1 MTGLPL
7 RLITWKGRSMDNAK
21 CHKALS
27 GVIAAAAVT
36 LVGLTL
42 YTAYFGVFPDGI
54 QRSAH
59 LLLVMIL
66 VFAMALRET
75 FSSDPEAARGANV
88 LVRRLWIA
96 AVLTSALIAT
106 GHQYFNF
113 DAINDRYGAI
123 TQYEIVFGA
132 ILVIALFDACRRTIG
147 WPIVLLAGFFIL
159 YGLLGAY
166 LPDPL
171 AHRGYSLKRVAS
183 QIYLGGG
190 GIFGT
195 PLGVSATFVT
205 GVVVLGALL
214 EKTGA
219 GQVLMDFATALTGRM
234 RGGPAKAAVVGSSL
248 MGMISGTAV
257 ANVLTTGPI
266 SIPLMRK
273 SGYRKE
279 AAGAIEA
286 VASTG
291 GQLMPPVMGAA
302 AFIMAEFTET
312 SYLVIAKAAFLPAVI
327 FYAVLLAM
335 VHFEAVKRNIPILR
349 DADSVTDWNSILK
362 HSYLLIP
369 LPVFVSMLL
378 NGYSI
383 MLSSF
388 WAIVASSLV
397 SYLNRATAL
406 TPRRIVETCVAAAQA
421 VIPVALACAAAGVII
436 GIITLTGIGLKF
448 STLVVAFS
456 GGSLPLALV
465 LTMLTCLILGMGL
478 PTAAAYILVATL
490 VAPALVNLGV
500 SLLAAHLFVLYSAML
515 SSITPPV
522 ALAAYAAASI
532 ANGNPLKIAVL
543 ACQFG
548 MAAFAVPY
556 FFVYDPAIL
565 GIDVTWVQIVGSF
578 ITAILGGI
586 CASAAM
592 MGHFK
597 NRLNILERL
606 GFMVIAILFMNSD
619 WRIDLAALVF
629 LAGLVFWTTRS
640 APATAEIQLQTTT
653 GENPADTIQTGDT
666 K

>member
-1 MTGLPL
+1 MLSAVPEKVFDWAIG
-7 RLITWKGRSMDNAK
+7 IVS
-21 CHKALS
+21 AL
-27 GVIAAAAVT
+27 
-36 LVGLTL
+36 LVSLTL
-42 YTAYFGVFPDGI
+42 YTAYFGVFPDGL

-59 LLLVMIL
+59 LLL
-66 VFAMALRET
+66 AMALVYIGALRALVSADG
-75 FSSDPEAARGANV
+75 SSGLNTT
-88 LVRRLWIA
+88 LQKLWILL
-96 AVLTSALIAT
+96 VLAGGIVTT
-106 GHQYFNF
+106 GHHIVNF
-113 DAINDRYGAI
+113 DAINDRWGEI
-123 TQYEIVFGA
+123 TDYEIVFA
-132 ILVIALFDACRRTIG
+132 VVLLVTLFDACRRTIG
-147 WPIVLLAGFFIL
+147 WPIVILAAIFIA
-159 YGLLGAY
+159 YGLFGAY
-166 LPDPL
+166 LPDGL
-171 AHRGYSLKRVAS
+171 AHRGYSLKRITA
-183 QIYLGGG
+183 QLYLGGG

-219 GQVLMDFATALTGRM
+219 GQVLMDFATGLTGRM

-302 AFIMAEFTET
+302 AFIMAEFTAT
-312 SYLVIAKAAFLPAVI
+312 SYLTIAKAAFLPAVI

-335 VHFEAVKRNIPILR
+335 VHFEAVKRNIPLLR
-349 DADSVTDWNSILK
+349 DADSTTDWASIVK
-362 HSYLLIP
+362 RSYLLAP

-388 WAIVASSLV
+388 WAVVASMIV
-397 SYLNRATAL
+397 SYFSRGSAQ
-406 TPRRIVETCVAAAQA
+406 TPRRMVETAVTAAYA
-421 VIPVALACAAAGVII
+421 VIPVALACAAAGCII
-436 GIITLTGIGLKF
+436 GIITLTGVGLKF
-448 STLVVAFS
+448 STLVVLLS
-456 GGSLPLALV
+456 GGQLPLALM

-490 VAPALVNLGV
+490 VAPALDDLGV
-500 SLLAAHLFVLYSAML
+500 GLLAAHLFVLYSAML

-532 ANGNPLKIAVL
+532 SQGNPLKIAVL

-548 MAAFAVPY
+548 MGAFAVPY
-556 FFVYDPAIL
+556 FFVYDPALL
-565 GIDVTWVQIVGSF
+565 GIDVTWVQVVVSF
-578 ITAILGGI
+578 ITAIAGGVSASIAMLGVL
-586 CASAAM
+586 AY
-592 MGHFK
+592 
-597 NRLNILERL
+597 RLNIIERL
-606 GFMVIAILFMNSD
+606 GFALAAVLFLNSD
-619 WRIDLAALVF
+619 WRYDALAAIVAGALVF
-629 LAGLVFWTTRS
+629 WNLRKGA
-640 APATAEIQLQTTT
+640 AEEITT
-653 GENPADTIQTGDT
+653 GTGT
-666 K
+666 QPVEKTSEGET

>member
-1 MTGLPL
+1 MANAL
-7 RLITWKGRSMDNAK
+7 RLRI
-21 CHKALS
+21 LPFI
-27 GVIAAAAVT
+27 IAASAVT

-42 YTAYFGVFPDGI
+42 YTAFFGVFPDGI

-59 LLLVMIL
+59 LLLVLIL
-66 VFAMALRET
+66 VFAIAFQAT
-75 FSSDPEAARGANV
+75 FDDDGTAQGGLKANIS
-88 LVRRLWIA
+88 RLWIIA
-96 AVLTSALIAT
+96 ALTGGAIAT
-106 GHQYFNF
+106 GHQLFNF
-113 DAINDRYGAI
+113 EAINDRYGSI
-123 TQYEIVFGA
+123 TSIEIVFGA
-132 ILVIALFDACRRTIG
+132 MIVIALFDACRRTIG
-147 WPIVLLAGFFIL
+147 WPIVILASLFIC
-159 YGLLGAY
+159 YGLFGAY
-166 LPDPL
+166 LPDPIS
-171 AHRGYSLKRVAS
+171 HRGYSLKRVAS

-205 GVVVLGALL
+205 GVVVLGTLL

-219 GQVLMDFATALTGRM
+219 GQVLMDFATAMTGRM

-312 SYLVIAKAAFLPAVI
+312 SYLTIAKAAFLPAVI

-335 VHFEAVKRNIPILR
+335 VHFEAAKRRIPILR
-349 DADSVTDWNSILK
+349 DADSVTDWGSILRN
-362 HSYLLIP
+362 SYLLIP
-369 LPVFVSMLL
+369 LPVFISMLL

-388 WAIVASSLV
+388 WAIVASALV
-397 SYLNRATAL
+397 SYFSRASAL
-406 TPRRIVETCVAAAQA
+406 TPRRIVECCVAAANA

-436 GIITLTGIGLKF
+436 GIITLTGVGLKF
-448 STLVVAFS
+448 STLVVLLS
-456 GGSLPLALV
+456 NGSLPLALV
-465 LTMLTCLILGMGL
+465 LTMLTCLVLGMGL

-490 VAPALVNLGV
+490 VAPALVDLGV

-565 GIDVTWVQIVGSF
+565 GIDVTWVQIVASF
-578 ITAILGGI
+578 VTAILGGI

-592 MGHFK
+592 LGFFTD
-597 NRLNILERL
+597 RLNILERL
-606 GFMVIAILFMNSD
+606 LFAGTALLFMSSD
-619 WRIDLAALVF
+619 WRIDAAALA
-629 LAGLVFWTTRS
+629 LLGALIFWTSRRTSTS
-640 APATAEIQLQTTT
+640 AETTIT
-653 GENPADTIQTGDT
+653 PGTNPADTITQGERHET
-666 K
+666 

>member
-1 MTGLPL
+1 
-7 RLITWKGRSMDNAK
+7 MDNALWNK
-21 CHKALS
+21 FLS
-27 GVIAAAAVT
+27 GIISAAAVT

-59 LLLVMIL
+59 LLLVIIL
-66 VFAMALRET
+66 VFSMAFQLT
-75 FSSDPEAARGANV
+75 FDPESQTGSGVA
-88 LVRRLWIA
+88 LMIKRLWIVA
-96 AVLTSALIAT
+96 ALIGALIAT
-106 GHQYFNF
+106 GHQLFNF
-113 DAINDRYGAI
+113 DAINDRYGSI
-123 TQYEIVFGA
+123 TPYEIVFGVM
-132 ILVIALFDACRRTIG
+132 LVIALFDACRRTIG
-147 WPIVLLAGFFIL
+147 LPIVLLASFFIL

-171 AHRGYSLKRVAS
+171 AHRGYSIKRVAS

-312 SYLVIAKAAFLPAVI
+312 SYLTIAKAAFLPAVI

-335 VHFEAVKRNIPILR
+335 VHFEAVKRKIPILR
-349 DADSVTDWNSILK
+349 DADSITDWGSMLK
-362 HSYLLIP
+362 NSYLLIP

-388 WAIVASSLV
+388 WAIVASTLV
-397 SYLNRATAL
+397 SYLNRDSAL
-406 TPRRIVETCVAAAQA
+406 TPRRIVDTSVAAANA

-448 STLVVAFS
+448 STLVVALS
-456 GGSLPLALV
+456 GGSLPIALV

-565 GIDVTWVQIVGSF
+565 GIDVTWVQITASF

-592 MGHFK
+592 MGHFTD
-597 NRLNILERL
+597 RLNVVQRIL
-606 GFMVIAILFMNSD
+606 FAVTAILFMSSD
-619 WRIDLAALVF
+619 WRVDLTAFAVFAALVVWA
-629 LAGLVFWTTRS
+629 LRTVPPSAETNAKAG
-640 APATAEIQLQTTT
+640 
-653 GENPADTIQTGDT
+653 
-666 K
+666 

>member
-1 MTGLPL
+1 MH
-7 RLITWKGRSMDNAK
+7 SV
-21 CHKALS
+21 LS
-27 GVIAAAAVT
+27 NRILGGIIGIASVS
-36 LVGLTL
+36 LVCLTL
-42 YTAYFGVFPDGI
+42 YTAYFGVFPDGL
-54 QRSAH
+54 QRSGH
-59 LLLVMIL
+59 LLLVMTL
-66 VFAMALRET
+66 VYVGALK
-75 FSSDPEAARGANV
+75 SMMGADAEPG
-88 LVRRLWIA
+88 LA
-96 AVLTSALIAT
+96 AVLRRGWVLVVLIAGTIAT
-106 GHQYFNF
+106 GHHLVNF
-113 DAINDRYGAI
+113 DAINDRWGEI
-123 TQYEIVFGA
+123 TDTEIVLA
-132 ILVIALFDACRRTIG
+132 VILVIALFDACRRTIG
-147 WPIVLLAGFFIL
+147 WPIVILASLFL
-159 YGLLGAY
+159 AYGLLGAY
-166 LPDPL
+166 LPDGL
-171 AHRGYSLKRVAS
+171 AHRGYSLKRVTA
-183 QIYLGGG
+183 QLYLGGG

-219 GQVLMDFATALTGRM
+219 GQVLMDFATGLTGRM

-302 AFIMAEFTET
+302 AFIMAEFTST
-312 SYLVIAKAAFLPAVI
+312 SYLTIAKAAFLPAVI

-335 VHFEAVKRNIPILR
+335 VHFEAIKRNIPLLR
-349 DADSVTDWNSILK
+349 DADSVVDWASIAK
-362 HSYLLIP
+362 RAYLLAP
-369 LPVFVSMLL
+369 LPVFISMLL

-388 WAIVASSLV
+388 WAVAASVIVSFFNRSS
-397 SYLNRATAL
+397 AQ
-406 TPRRIVETCVAAAQA
+406 TPRRMVETAVTAAHA

-448 STLVVAFS
+448 STLVVLLS
-456 GGSLPLALV
+456 GGHLPLALV

-490 VAPALVNLGV
+490 VAPALVDLGV
-500 SLLAAHLFVLYSAML
+500 GLLAAHLFVLYSAML

-532 ANGNPLKIAVL
+532 SQGNPLKIAVL

-548 MAAFAVPY
+548 MGAFAVPY
-556 FFVYDPAIL
+556 FFVYDPALL
-565 GIDVTWVQIVGSF
+565 GIDVTWIQVVVSF
-578 ITAILGGI
+578 LTAIAGGVA
-586 CASAAM
+586 ASIAM
-592 MGHFK
+592 MGYFA

-606 GFMVIAILFMNSD
+606 GFVVAAVMFMSSD
-619 WRIDLAALVF
+619 WHFDLIALLISLTLILWNRRRAA
-629 LAGLVFWTTRS
+629 AIKDNN
-640 APATAEIQLQTTT
+640 PEIN
-653 GENPADTIQTGDT
+653 EPT
-666 K
+666 KEEKSNETLT

>member
-1 MTGLPL
+1 MLSAVPEKVFDWAIG
-7 RLITWKGRSMDNAK
+7 IVS
-21 CHKALS
+21 AL
-27 GVIAAAAVT
+27 
-36 LVGLTL
+36 LVSLTL
-42 YTAYFGVFPDGI
+42 YTAYFGVFPDGL

-59 LLLVMIL
+59 LLL
-66 VFAMALRET
+66 AMALVYIGALRALVSADG
-75 FSSDPEAARGANV
+75 SSGLNTT
-88 LVRRLWIA
+88 LQKLWILL
-96 AVLTSALIAT
+96 VLAGGIVTT
-106 GHQYFNF
+106 GHHIVNF
-113 DAINDRYGAI
+113 DAINDRWGEI
-123 TQYEIVFGA
+123 TDYEIVFA
-132 ILVIALFDACRRTIG
+132 VVLLVTLFDACRRTIG
-147 WPIVLLAGFFIL
+147 WPIVILAAIFIA
-159 YGLLGAY
+159 YGLFGAY
-166 LPDPL
+166 LPDGL
-171 AHRGYSLKRVAS
+171 AHRGYSLKRITA
-183 QIYLGGG
+183 QLYLGGG

-219 GQVLMDFATALTGRM
+219 GQVLMDFATGLTGRM

-302 AFIMAEFTET
+302 AFIMAEFTAT
-312 SYLVIAKAAFLPAVI
+312 SYLTIAKAAFLPAVI

-335 VHFEAVKRNIPILR
+335 VHFEAVKRNIPLLR
-349 DADSVTDWNSILK
+349 EADSTTDWASIVK
-362 HSYLLIP
+362 RSYLLAP

-388 WAIVASSLV
+388 WAVVASIIV
-397 SYLNRATAL
+397 SYFSRGSAQ
-406 TPRRIVETCVAAAQA
+406 TPRRMVETAVTAAYA
-421 VIPVALACAAAGVII
+421 VIPVALACAAAGCII
-436 GIITLTGIGLKF
+436 GIITLTGVGLKF
-448 STLVVAFS
+448 STLVVLLS
-456 GGSLPLALV
+456 GGQLPLALM

-490 VAPALVNLGV
+490 VAPALVDLGV
-500 SLLAAHLFVLYSAML
+500 GLLAAHLFVLYSAML

-532 ANGNPLKIAVL
+532 SQGNPLKIAVL

-548 MAAFAVPY
+548 MGAFAVPY
-556 FFVYDPAIL
+556 FFVYDPALL
-565 GIDVTWVQIVGSF
+565 GIDVTWVQVVVSF
-578 ITAILGGI
+578 ITAIAGGVSASIAMLGVL
-586 CASAAM
+586 AY
-592 MGHFK
+592 
-597 NRLNILERL
+597 RLNIIERL
-606 GFMVIAILFMNSD
+606 GFALAAVLFLNSD
-619 WRIDLAALVF
+619 WRYDALAAIVAGALVF
-629 LAGLVFWTTRS
+629 WNLRKGA
-640 APATAEIQLQTTT
+640 AEEITT
-653 GENPADTIQTGDT
+653 GTGT
-666 K
+666 QPVEKTSEGET

>member
-1 MTGLPL
+1 MLSAVPEKVFDWAIG
-7 RLITWKGRSMDNAK
+7 IVS
-21 CHKALS
+21 AL
-27 GVIAAAAVT
+27 
-36 LVGLTL
+36 LVSLTL
-42 YTAYFGVFPDGI
+42 YTAYFGVFPDGL

-59 LLLVMIL
+59 LLL
-66 VFAMALRET
+66 AMALVYIGALRALVSADG
-75 FSSDPEAARGANV
+75 SSGLNRT
-88 LVRRLWIA
+88 LQKLWILLLLA
-96 AVLTSALIAT
+96 GGVVTT
-106 GHQYFNF
+106 GHHMVNF
-113 DAINDRYGAI
+113 DAINDRWGEI
-123 TQYEIVFGA
+123 TDYEIVFA
-132 ILVIALFDACRRTIG
+132 VVLLVTLFDACRRTIG
-147 WPIVLLAGFFIL
+147 WPIVILAAIFIA
-159 YGLLGAY
+159 YGLFGAY
-166 LPDPL
+166 LPDGL
-171 AHRGYSLKRVAS
+171 AHRGYSLKRITA
-183 QIYLGGG
+183 QLYLGGG

-219 GQVLMDFATALTGRM
+219 GQVLMDFATGLTGRM

-302 AFIMAEFTET
+302 AFIMAEFTAT
-312 SYLVIAKAAFLPAVI
+312 SYLTIAKAAFLPAVI

-335 VHFEAVKRNIPILR
+335 VHFEAVKRNIPLLR
-349 DADSVTDWNSILK
+349 DADSTTDWASIVK
-362 HSYLLIP
+362 RSYLLAP

-388 WAIVASSLV
+388 WAVVASIIV
-397 SYLNRATAL
+397 SYFSRGSAQ
-406 TPRRIVETCVAAAQA
+406 TPRRMVETAVTAAYA
-421 VIPVALACAAAGVII
+421 VIPVALACAAAGCII
-436 GIITLTGIGLKF
+436 GIITLTGVGLKF
-448 STLVVAFS
+448 STLVVLLS
-456 GGSLPLALV
+456 GGQLPLALM

-490 VAPALVNLGV
+490 VAPALVDLGV
-500 SLLAAHLFVLYSAML
+500 GLLAAHLFVLYSAML

-532 ANGNPLKIAVL
+532 SQGNPLKIAVL

-548 MAAFAVPY
+548 MGAFAVPY
-556 FFVYDPAIL
+556 FFVYDPALL
-565 GIDVTWVQIVGSF
+565 GIDVTWVQVVVSF
-578 ITAILGGI
+578 ITAIAGGVSASIAMLGVF
-586 CASAAM
+586 AY
-592 MGHFK
+592 
-597 NRLNILERL
+597 RLNIIERL
-606 GFMVIAILFMNSD
+606 GFALAAVLFLNSD
-619 WRIDLAALVF
+619 WRYDALAAIVAGALVF
-629 LAGLVFWTTRS
+629 WNLRKGA
-640 APATAEIQLQTTT
+640 AEEITT
-653 GENPADTIQTGDT
+653 GTGT
-666 K
+666 QPVEKTSEGET

>member
-1 MTGLPL
+1 MLSAVPEKVFDWAIG
-7 RLITWKGRSMDNAK
+7 IVS
-21 CHKALS
+21 AL
-27 GVIAAAAVT
+27 
-36 LVGLTL
+36 LVSLTL
-42 YTAYFGVFPDGI
+42 YTAYSGVFPDGL

-59 LLLVMIL
+59 LLL
-66 VFAMALRET
+66 AMALVYIGALRALVSADG
-75 FSSDPEAARGANV
+75 SSGLNRT
-88 LVRRLWIA
+88 LQKLWILL
-96 AVLTSALIAT
+96 VLAGGVVTT
-106 GHQYFNF
+106 GHHMVNF
-113 DAINDRYGAI
+113 DAINDRWGEI
-123 TQYEIVFGA
+123 TYYEIVFA
-132 ILVIALFDACRRTIG
+132 VVLIVTLFDACRRTIG
-147 WPIVLLAGFFIL
+147 WPIVILAAIFIA
-159 YGLLGAY
+159 YGLFGAY
-166 LPDPL
+166 LPDGL
-171 AHRGYSLKRVAS
+171 AHRGYSLKRITA
-183 QIYLGGG
+183 QLYLGGG

-219 GQVLMDFATALTGRM
+219 GQVLMDFATGLTGRM

-302 AFIMAEFTET
+302 AFIMAEFTAT
-312 SYLVIAKAAFLPAVI
+312 SYLTIAKAAFLPAVI

-335 VHFEAVKRNIPILR
+335 VHFEAVKRNIPLLR
-349 DADSVTDWNSILK
+349 EADSTTDWASIVK
-362 HSYLLIP
+362 RSYLLAP

-388 WAIVASSLV
+388 WAVVASIIV
-397 SYLNRATAL
+397 SYFSRGSAQ
-406 TPRRIVETCVAAAQA
+406 TPRRMVEMAVTAAYA
-421 VIPVALACAAAGVII
+421 VIPVALACAAAGCII
-436 GIITLTGIGLKF
+436 GIITLTGVGLKF
-448 STLVVAFS
+448 STLVVLLS
-456 GGSLPLALV
+456 GGQLPLALM

-490 VAPALVNLGV
+490 VAPALVDLGV
-500 SLLAAHLFVLYSAML
+500 GLLAAHLFVLYSAML

-532 ANGNPLKIAVL
+532 SQGNPLKIAVL

-548 MAAFAVPY
+548 MGAFAVPY
-556 FFVYDPAIL
+556 FFVYDPALL
-565 GIDVTWVQIVGSF
+565 GIDVTWVQVVVSF
-578 ITAILGGI
+578 ITAIAGGVSASIAMLGVF
-586 CASAAM
+586 AY
-592 MGHFK
+592 
-597 NRLNILERL
+597 RLNIIERL
-606 GFMVIAILFMNSD
+606 GFALAAVLFLNSD
-619 WRIDLAALVF
+619 WRYDALAAIVAGALVF
-629 LAGLVFWTTRS
+629 WNLRKGA
-640 APATAEIQLQTTT
+640 AEEITT
-653 GENPADTIQTGDT
+653 GTGS
-666 K
+666 

>member
-1 MTGLPL
+1 MLSAVPEKVFDWAIG
-7 RLITWKGRSMDNAK
+7 IVS
-21 CHKALS
+21 AL
-27 GVIAAAAVT
+27 
-36 LVGLTL
+36 LVSLTL
-42 YTAYFGVFPDGI
+42 YTAYFGVFPDGL

-59 LLLVMIL
+59 LLL
-66 VFAMALRET
+66 AMALVYIGALRALVSADG
-75 FSSDPEAARGANV
+75 SSGLNTT
-88 LVRRLWIA
+88 LQKLWILL
-96 AVLTSALIAT
+96 VLAGGIVTT
-106 GHQYFNF
+106 GHHIVNF
-113 DAINDRYGAI
+113 DAINDRWGEI
-123 TQYEIVFGA
+123 TDYEIVFA
-132 ILVIALFDACRRTIG
+132 VVLLVTLFDACRRTIG
-147 WPIVLLAGFFIL
+147 WPIVILAAIFIA
-159 YGLLGAY
+159 YGLFGAY
-166 LPDPL
+166 LPDGL
-171 AHRGYSLKRVAS
+171 AHRGYSLKRITA
-183 QIYLGGG
+183 QLYLGGG

-219 GQVLMDFATALTGRM
+219 GQVLMDFATGLTGRM

-302 AFIMAEFTET
+302 AFIMAEFTAT
-312 SYLVIAKAAFLPAVI
+312 SYLTIAKAAFLPAVI

-335 VHFEAVKRNIPILR
+335 VHFEAVKRNIPLLR
-349 DADSVTDWNSILK
+349 DADSTTDWDSIVK
-362 HSYLLIP
+362 RSYLLAP

-388 WAIVASSLV
+388 WAVVASIIV
-397 SYLNRATAL
+397 SYFSRGSAQ
-406 TPRRIVETCVAAAQA
+406 TPRRMVETAVTAAYA
-421 VIPVALACAAAGVII
+421 VIPVALACAAAGCII
-436 GIITLTGIGLKF
+436 GIITLTGVGLKF
-448 STLVVAFS
+448 STLVVLLS
-456 GGSLPLALV
+456 GGQLPLALM

-490 VAPALVNLGV
+490 VAPALVDLGV
-500 SLLAAHLFVLYSAML
+500 GLLAAHLFVLYSAML

-532 ANGNPLKIAVL
+532 SQGNPLKIAVL

-548 MAAFAVPY
+548 MGAFAVPY
-556 FFVYDPAIL
+556 FFVYDPALL
-565 GIDVTWVQIVGSF
+565 GIDVTWVQVVVSF
-578 ITAILGGI
+578 ITAIAGGVSASIAMLGVF
-586 CASAAM
+586 AY
-592 MGHFK
+592 
-597 NRLNILERL
+597 RLNIIERL
-606 GFMVIAILFMNSD
+606 GFALAAVLFLNSD
-619 WRIDLAALVF
+619 WRYDALAAIVAGALVF
-629 LAGLVFWTTRS
+629 WNLRKGA
-640 APATAEIQLQTTT
+640 AEEITT
-653 GENPADTIQTGDT
+653 GTGSQPVEKT
-666 K
+666 SEGET

>member
-1 MTGLPL
+1 MPSTGL
-7 RLITWKGRSMDNAK
+7 NQ
-21 CHKALS
+21 AL
-27 GVIAAAAVT
+27 GWTIGIASVL

-42 YTAYFGVFPDGI
+42 YTAYFGVLPDGL
-54 QRSAH
+54 QRSGH
-59 LLLVMIL
+59 LLLVIAL
-66 VFAMALRET
+66 VYAGALKTSLATDAGPWAM
-75 FSSDPEAARGANV
+75 
-88 LVRRLWIA
+88 VRRLWVVIA
-96 AVLTSALIAT
+96 LLAGLIAT
-106 GHQYFNF
+106 GHHLVNF
-113 DAINDRYGAI
+113 EAINDRWGDI
-123 TQYEIVFGA
+123 TDYEIIFAVV
-132 ILVIALFDACRRTIG
+132 LVIAMFDACRRTIG
-147 WPIVLLAGFFIL
+147 WPIVILAALFIA

-166 LPDPL
+166 LPDGL
-171 AHRGYSLKRVAS
+171 AHRGYSLTRVTA
-183 QIYLGGG
+183 QLYLGGG

-219 GQVLMDFATALTGRM
+219 GQVLMDFATGLTGRM

-312 SYLVIAKAAFLPAVI
+312 SYLTIAKAAFLPAVI
-327 FYAVLLAM
+327 FYVVLLAM
-335 VHFEAVKRNIPILR
+335 VHFEAVKRNIPLLR
-349 DADSVTDWNSILK
+349 DVGSVTDWGSIVRRA
-362 HSYLLIP
+362 YLLAP
-369 LPVFVSMLL
+369 LPVFVAMLL

-388 WAIVASSLV
+388 WAIATSVIVSFFSRAS
-397 SYLNRATAL
+397 AQ
-406 TPRRIVETCVAAAQA
+406 TPRRMVETAIVAANA

-448 STLVVAFS
+448 STLVVLLS
-456 GGSLPLALV
+456 GGKLPVALV

-490 VAPALVNLGV
+490 VAPALVDLGV

-532 ANGNPLKIAVL
+532 SQGNPLKIAVL

-548 MAAFAVPY
+548 MGAFAVPY
-556 FFVYDPAIL
+556 FFVYDPAL
-565 GIDVTWVQIVGSF
+565 LAIDVTWEQVVLSF
-578 ITAILGGI
+578 VTAIAGGVA
-586 CASAAM
+586 ASIAM
-592 MGHFK
+592 IGVFAR
-597 NRLNILERL
+597 RLNVLERL
-606 GFMVIAILFMNSD
+606 GFSLAAVLFLNSD
-619 WRIDLAALVF
+619 WRFDALALLVAAALIVWN
-629 LAGLVFWTTRS
+629 LRKKQTQ
-640 APATAEIQLQTTT
+640 EITNSVIGSEPIASTQREMPNETD
-653 GENPADTIQTGDT
+653 A
-666 K
+666 

>member
-1 MTGLPL
+1 MPSAFSNRMFDWIIGIVSVL
-7 RLITWKGRSMDNAK
+7 
-21 CHKALS
+21 
-27 GVIAAAAVT
+27 
-36 LVGLTL
+36 LVVLTL
-42 YTAYFGVFPDGI
+42 YSAYFGVFPDGL
-54 QRSAH
+54 QRSGH
-59 LLLVMIL
+59 LLLVIAL
-66 VFAMALRET
+66 VYVGALRASAET
-75 FSSDPEAARGANV
+75 DDASGLAATFQ
-88 LVRRLWIA
+88 RLWIF
-96 AVLTSALIAT
+96 AVLTAGVIAT
-106 GHQYFNF
+106 GHHIVNF
-113 DAINDRYGAI
+113 DAINDRWGEI
-123 TQYEIVFGA
+123 TDVEIVLA
-132 ILVIALFDACRRTIG
+132 VMLVIALFDACRRTIG
-147 WPIVLLAGFFIL
+147 WPIVILAALFL
-159 YGLLGAY
+159 AYGLLGAY
-166 LPDPL
+166 LPDGL
-171 AHRGYSLKRVAS
+171 AHRGYSLKRVTA
-183 QIYLGGG
+183 QLYLGGG

-219 GQVLMDFATALTGRM
+219 GQVLMDFATGLTGRM

-312 SYLVIAKAAFLPAVI
+312 SYLTIAKAAFLPAVI

-335 VHFEAVKRNIPILR
+335 VHFEAVKRNIPLLR
-349 DADSVTDWNSILK
+349 DADSVVDWGAIRRR
-362 HSYLLIP
+362 SYLLAP
-369 LPVFVSMLL
+369 LPVFVGMLL

-388 WAIVASSLV
+388 WAVAASVIVSFF
-397 SYLNRATAL
+397 NRASAQ
-406 TPRRIVETCVAAAQA
+406 TPRRMVETAVTAANA

-436 GIITLTGIGLKF
+436 GIITLTGVGLKF
-448 STLVVAFS
+448 STLVVLLS
-456 GGSLPLALV
+456 GGQLPLALL

-490 VAPALVNLGV
+490 VAPALVDLGV

-532 ANGNPLKIAVL
+532 SQGNPLKIAVL

-548 MAAFAVPY
+548 MGAFAVPY
-556 FFVYDPAIL
+556 FFVYDPALL
-565 GIDVTWVQIVGSF
+565 GIDVTWVQVVISF
-578 ITAILGGI
+578 FTAIAGGVA
-586 CASAAM
+586 ASVAM
-592 MGHFK
+592 MGFFAY
-597 NRLNILERL
+597 RLTILERL
-606 GFMVIAILFMNSD
+606 GFVVAALLFMNPD
-619 WRIDLAALVF
+619 WRFDALAVLISAALIAWN
-629 LAGLVFWTTRS
+629 LHKGKTMEKITTEIG
-640 APATAEIQLQTTT
+640 AEPITSTPKGDIQ
-653 GENPADTIQTGDT
+653 
-666 K
+666 

>member
-1 MTGLPL
+1 MLSAVPEKVFDWAIG
-7 RLITWKGRSMDNAK
+7 IVS
-21 CHKALS
+21 AL
-27 GVIAAAAVT
+27 
-36 LVGLTL
+36 LVSLTL
-42 YTAYFGVFPDGI
+42 YTAYFGVFPDGL

-59 LLLVMIL
+59 LLL
-66 VFAMALRET
+66 AMALVYIGALRALVSADG
-75 FSSDPEAARGANV
+75 SSGLNTT
-88 LVRRLWIA
+88 LQKLWILL
-96 AVLTSALIAT
+96 VLAGGIVTT
-106 GHQYFNF
+106 GHHIVNF
-113 DAINDRYGAI
+113 DAINDRWGEI
-123 TQYEIVFGA
+123 TDYEIVFA
-132 ILVIALFDACRRTIG
+132 VVLLVTLFDACRRTIG
-147 WPIVLLAGFFIL
+147 WPIVILAAIFIA
-159 YGLLGAY
+159 YGLFGAY
-166 LPDPL
+166 LPDGL
-171 AHRGYSLKRVAS
+171 AHRGYSLKRITA
-183 QIYLGGG
+183 QLYLGGG

-219 GQVLMDFATALTGRM
+219 GQVLMDFATGLTGRM

-302 AFIMAEFTET
+302 AFIMAEFTAT
-312 SYLVIAKAAFLPAVI
+312 SYLTIAKAAFLPAVI

-335 VHFEAVKRNIPILR
+335 VHFEAVKRNIPLLR
-349 DADSVTDWNSILK
+349 EADSTTDWASIVK
-362 HSYLLIP
+362 RSYLLAP

-388 WAIVASSLV
+388 WAVVASMIV
-397 SYLNRATAL
+397 SYFSRGSAQ
-406 TPRRIVETCVAAAQA
+406 TPRRMVETAVTAAYA
-421 VIPVALACAAAGVII
+421 VIPVALACAAAGCII
-436 GIITLTGIGLKF
+436 GIITLTGVGLKF
-448 STLVVAFS
+448 STLVVLLS
-456 GGSLPLALV
+456 GGQLPLALM

-490 VAPALVNLGV
+490 VAPALVDLGV
-500 SLLAAHLFVLYSAML
+500 GLLAAHLFVLYSAML

-532 ANGNPLKIAVL
+532 SQGNPLKIAVL

-548 MAAFAVPY
+548 MGAFAVPY
-556 FFVYDPAIL
+556 FFVYDPALL
-565 GIDVTWVQIVGSF
+565 GIDVTWVQVVVSF
-578 ITAILGGI
+578 ITAIAGGVSASIAMLGVL
-586 CASAAM
+586 AY
-592 MGHFK
+592 
-597 NRLNILERL
+597 RLNIIERL
-606 GFMVIAILFMNSD
+606 GFALAAVLFLNSD
-619 WRIDLAALVF
+619 WRYDALAAIVAGALVF
-629 LAGLVFWTTRS
+629 WNLRKGA
-640 APATAEIQLQTTT
+640 AEEITT
-653 GENPADTIQTGDT
+653 GTGT
-666 K
+666 QPVEKTSEGET

>member
-1 MTGLPL
+1 MLSAVPEKVFDWAIG
-7 RLITWKGRSMDNAK
+7 IVS
-21 CHKALS
+21 AL
-27 GVIAAAAVT
+27 
-36 LVGLTL
+36 LVSLTL
-42 YTAYFGVFPDGI
+42 YTAYFGVFPDGL

-59 LLLVMIL
+59 LLL
-66 VFAMALRET
+66 AMALVYIGALRALVSADG
-75 FSSDPEAARGANV
+75 SSGLNTT
-88 LVRRLWIA
+88 LQKLWILL
-96 AVLTSALIAT
+96 VLAGGVVTT
-106 GHQYFNF
+106 GHHMVNF
-113 DAINDRYGAI
+113 DAINDRWGEI
-123 TQYEIVFGA
+123 TDYEIVFA
-132 ILVIALFDACRRTIG
+132 VVLLVTLFDACRRTIG
-147 WPIVLLAGFFIL
+147 WPIVILAAIFIA
-159 YGLLGAY
+159 YGLFGAY
-166 LPDPL
+166 LPDGL
-171 AHRGYSLKRVAS
+171 AHRGYSLKRITA
-183 QIYLGGG
+183 QLYLGGG

-219 GQVLMDFATALTGRM
+219 GQVLMDFATGLTGRM

-302 AFIMAEFTET
+302 AFIMAEFTAT
-312 SYLVIAKAAFLPAVI
+312 SYLTIAKAAFLPAVI

-335 VHFEAVKRNIPILR
+335 VHFEAVKRNIPLLR
-349 DADSVTDWNSILK
+349 DADSTTDWASIVK
-362 HSYLLIP
+362 RSYLLAP

-388 WAIVASSLV
+388 WAVVASMIV
-397 SYLNRATAL
+397 SYFSRGSAQ
-406 TPRRIVETCVAAAQA
+406 TPRRMVETAVTAAYA
-421 VIPVALACAAAGVII
+421 VIPVALACAAAGCII
-436 GIITLTGIGLKF
+436 GIITLTGVGLKF
-448 STLVVAFS
+448 STLVVLLS
-456 GGSLPLALV
+456 GGQLPLALM

-490 VAPALVNLGV
+490 VAPALVDLGV
-500 SLLAAHLFVLYSAML
+500 GLLAAHLFVLYSAML

-532 ANGNPLKIAVL
+532 SQGNPLKIAVL

-548 MAAFAVPY
+548 MGAFAVPY
-556 FFVYDPAIL
+556 FFVYDPALL
-565 GIDVTWVQIVGSF
+565 GIDVTWVQVVVSF
-578 ITAILGGI
+578 ITAIAGGVSASIAMLGVL
-586 CASAAM
+586 AY
-592 MGHFK
+592 
-597 NRLNILERL
+597 RLNIIERL
-606 GFMVIAILFMNSD
+606 GFALAAVLFLNSD
-619 WRIDLAALVF
+619 WRYDALAAIVAGALVF
-629 LAGLVFWTTRS
+629 WNLRKGA
-640 APATAEIQLQTTT
+640 AEEITT
-653 GENPADTIQTGDT
+653 GTGT
-666 K
+666 QPVEKTSEGET

>member
-1 MTGLPL
+1 MLSAVPEKVFDWAIG
-7 RLITWKGRSMDNAK
+7 IVS
-21 CHKALS
+21 AL
-27 GVIAAAAVT
+27 
-36 LVGLTL
+36 LVSLTL
-42 YTAYFGVFPDGI
+42 YTAYFGVFPDGL

-59 LLLVMIL
+59 LLL
-66 VFAMALRET
+66 AMALVYIGALRALVSADG
-75 FSSDPEAARGANV
+75 SSGLNTT
-88 LVRRLWIA
+88 LQKLWILL
-96 AVLTSALIAT
+96 VLAGGIVTT
-106 GHQYFNF
+106 GHHIVNF
-113 DAINDRYGAI
+113 DAINDRWGEI
-123 TQYEIVFGA
+123 TDYEIVFA
-132 ILVIALFDACRRTIG
+132 VVLLVTLFDACRRTIG
-147 WPIVLLAGFFIL
+147 WPIVILAAIFIA
-159 YGLLGAY
+159 YGLFGAY
-166 LPDPL
+166 LPDGL
-171 AHRGYSLKRVAS
+171 AHRGYSLKRITA
-183 QIYLGGG
+183 QLYLGGG

-219 GQVLMDFATALTGRM
+219 GQVLMDFATGLTGRM

-302 AFIMAEFTET
+302 AFIMAEFTAT
-312 SYLVIAKAAFLPAVI
+312 SYLTIAKAAFLPAVI

-335 VHFEAVKRNIPILR
+335 VHFEAVKRNIPLLR
-349 DADSVTDWNSILK
+349 DADSTTDWASIVK
-362 HSYLLIP
+362 RSYLLAP

-388 WAIVASSLV
+388 WAVVASMIV
-397 SYLNRATAL
+397 SYFSRGSAQ
-406 TPRRIVETCVAAAQA
+406 TPRRMVETAVTAAYA
-421 VIPVALACAAAGVII
+421 VIPVALACAAAGCII
-436 GIITLTGIGLKF
+436 GIITLTGVGLKF
-448 STLVVAFS
+448 STLVVLLS
-456 GGSLPLALV
+456 GGQLPLALM

-490 VAPALVNLGV
+490 VAPALVDLGV
-500 SLLAAHLFVLYSAML
+500 GLLAAHLFVLYSAML

-532 ANGNPLKIAVL
+532 SQGNPLKIAVL

-548 MAAFAVPY
+548 MGAFAVPY
-556 FFVYDPAIL
+556 FFVYDPALL
-565 GIDVTWVQIVGSF
+565 GIDVTWVQVVVSF
-578 ITAILGGI
+578 ITAIAGGVSASIAMLGVL
-586 CASAAM
+586 AY
-592 MGHFK
+592 
-597 NRLNILERL
+597 RLNIIERL
-606 GFMVIAILFMNSD
+606 GFALAAVLFLNSD
-619 WRIDLAALVF
+619 WRYDALAAIVAGALVF
-629 LAGLVFWTTRS
+629 WNLRKGA
-640 APATAEIQLQTTT
+640 AEEITT
-653 GENPADTIQTGDT
+653 GIGTQPVEKTSEGET
-666 K
+666 

>member
-1 MTGLPL
+1 VH
-7 RLITWKGRSMDNAK
+7 SV
-21 CHKALS
+21 LS
-27 GVIAAAAVT
+27 NRILGGIIGIVSVS
-36 LVGLTL
+36 LVCLTL
-42 YTAYFGVFPDGI
+42 YTAYFGVFPDGL
-54 QRSAH
+54 QRSGH
-59 LLLVMIL
+59 LLLVMAL
-66 VFAMALRET
+66 VYVGALKAMMGADNKTGLTATLR
-75 FSSDPEAARGANV
+75 RGWV
-88 LVRRLWIA
+88 LVVLIA
-96 AVLTSALIAT
+96 GTTAT
-106 GHQYFNF
+106 GHHLVNF
-113 DAINDRYGAI
+113 DAINDRWGEI
-123 TQYEIVFGA
+123 TDTEIVLA
-132 ILVIALFDACRRTIG
+132 VILVIALFDACRRTIG
-147 WPIVLLAGFFIL
+147 WSIVILASLFIA

-166 LPDPL
+166 LPDGL
-171 AHRGYSLKRVAS
+171 AHRGYSLKRVTA
-183 QIYLGGG
+183 QLYLGGG

-219 GQVLMDFATALTGRM
+219 GQVLMDFATGLTGRM

-302 AFIMAEFTET
+302 AFIMAEFTST
-312 SYLVIAKAAFLPAVI
+312 SYLTIAKAAFLPAVI

-335 VHFEAVKRNIPILR
+335 VHFEAIKRNIPLLR
-349 DADSVTDWNSILK
+349 DADSVVDWASIAK
-362 HSYLLIP
+362 RAYLLAP
-369 LPVFVSMLL
+369 LPVFISMLL

-388 WAIVASSLV
+388 WAVAASVIVSFFNRSS
-397 SYLNRATAL
+397 AQ
-406 TPRRIVETCVAAAQA
+406 TPRRMVETAVTAANA

-448 STLVVAFS
+448 STLVVLLS
-456 GGSLPLALV
+456 GGQLPLALV

-490 VAPALVNLGV
+490 VAPALVDLGV
-500 SLLAAHLFVLYSAML
+500 GLLAAHLFVLYSAML

-532 ANGNPLKIAVL
+532 SQGNPLKIAVL

-548 MAAFAVPY
+548 MGAFAVPY
-556 FFVYDPAIL
+556 FFVYDPALL
-565 GIDVTWVQIVGSF
+565 GIDVTWIEVVISF
-578 ITAILGGI
+578 LTAIAGGI
-586 CASAAM
+586 AASIAM
-592 MGHFK
+592 MGYFAS
-597 NRLNILERL
+597 RLNILERL
-606 GFMVIAILFMNSD
+606 GFVIAAVMFMSSD
-619 WRIDLAALVF
+619 WRFDLIAL
-629 LAGLVFWTTRS
+629 LISS
-640 APATAEIQLQTTT
+640 ALILWNRRHAKAIEDNNLEVTEATKREKPNETLT
-653 GENPADTIQTGDT
+653 
-666 K
+666 

>member
-1 MTGLPL
+1 MH
-7 RLITWKGRSMDNAK
+7 SV
-21 CHKALS
+21 LS
-27 GVIAAAAVT
+27 NRILGGIIGIASVS
-36 LVGLTL
+36 LVCLTL
-42 YTAYFGVFPDGI
+42 YTAYFGVFPDGL
-54 QRSAH
+54 QRSGH
-59 LLLVMIL
+59 LLLVMTL
-66 VFAMALRET
+66 VYVGALK
-75 FSSDPEAARGANV
+75 SMMGADAEPG
-88 LVRRLWIA
+88 LA
-96 AVLTSALIAT
+96 AVLRRSWVLVVLIAGTIAT
-106 GHQYFNF
+106 GHHLVNF
-113 DAINDRYGAI
+113 DAINDRWGEI
-123 TQYEIVFGA
+123 TDTEIVLA
-132 ILVIALFDACRRTIG
+132 VILVIALFDACRRTIG
-147 WPIVLLAGFFIL
+147 WPIVILASLFL
-159 YGLLGAY
+159 AYGLLGAY
-166 LPDPL
+166 LPDGL
-171 AHRGYSLKRVAS
+171 AHRGYSLKRVTA
-183 QIYLGGG
+183 QLYLGGG

-219 GQVLMDFATALTGRM
+219 GQVLMDFATGLTGRM

-302 AFIMAEFTET
+302 AFIMAEFTST
-312 SYLVIAKAAFLPAVI
+312 SYLTIAKAAFLPAVI

-335 VHFEAVKRNIPILR
+335 VHFEAIKRNIPLLR
-349 DADSVTDWNSILK
+349 DADSVVDWASIAK
-362 HSYLLIP
+362 RAYLLAP
-369 LPVFVSMLL
+369 LPVFISMLL

-388 WAIVASSLV
+388 WAVAASVIVSFFNRSS
-397 SYLNRATAL
+397 AQ
-406 TPRRIVETCVAAAQA
+406 TPRRMVETAVTAAHA

-448 STLVVAFS
+448 STLVVLLS
-456 GGSLPLALV
+456 GGHLPLALV

-490 VAPALVNLGV
+490 VAPALVDLGV
-500 SLLAAHLFVLYSAML
+500 GLLAAHLFVLYSAML

-532 ANGNPLKIAVL
+532 SQGNPLKIAVL

-548 MAAFAVPY
+548 MGAFAVPY
-556 FFVYDPAIL
+556 FFVYDPALL
-565 GIDVTWVQIVGSF
+565 GIDVTWIQVVVSF
-578 ITAILGGI
+578 LTAIAGGVA
-586 CASAAM
+586 ASIAM
-592 MGHFK
+592 MGYFAS
-597 NRLNILERL
+597 RLNILERL
-606 GFMVIAILFMNSD
+606 GFAVAAVMFMSSD
-619 WRIDLAALVF
+619 WHFDLIALLISLTLILWNRRRAVE
-629 LAGLVFWTTRS
+629 TKDNN
-640 APATAEIQLQTTT
+640 PEIN
-653 GENPADTIQTGDT
+653 EPT
-666 K
+666 KEEKSNETLT

>member
-1 MTGLPL
+1 MSKGVFSQGLDA
-7 RLITWKGRSMDNAK
+7 II
-21 CHKALS
+21 
-27 GVIAAAAVT
+27 IAAALG

-59 LLLVMIL
+59 LIL
-66 VFAMALRET
+66 VLVVVFAQALK
-75 FSSDPEAARGANV
+75 SSFDPERASERAISLKRA
-88 LVRRLWIA
+88 WI
-96 AVLTSALIAT
+96 LLALLGGFVAG
-106 GHQYFNF
+106 GHQLVNF
-113 DAINDRYGAI
+113 EAINNRFGSI
-123 TQYEIVFGA
+123 LQFEIVLGT
-132 ILVIALFDACRRTIG
+132 ILVIVLFDACRRTIG
-147 WPIVLLAGFFIL
+147 WPIVLLAAAFVL
-159 YGLLGAY
+159 YGLYGNY

-171 AHRGYSLKRVAS
+171 AHRGYSLKRIAS

-302 AFIMAEFTET
+302 AFIMAEFTST
-312 SYLVIAKAAFLPAVI
+312 SYLTIAKAAFLPAVI

-349 DADSVTDWNSILK
+349 DADSTTDWGSILRR
-362 HSYLLIP
+362 SYLLLP

-388 WAIVASSLV
+388 WAITASVLV
-397 SYLNRATAL
+397 SYLSRASAL
-406 TPRRIVETCVAAAQA
+406 TPRRIIDTALAAASA
-421 VIPVALACAAAGVII
+421 VVPVALACAVAGVII

-448 STLVVAFS
+448 STLVVLLS
-456 GGSLPLALV
+456 GGSLPVALV
-465 LTMLTCLILGMGL
+465 LTMLTCLVLGMGL

-490 VAPALVNLGV
+490 VAPALVDLGV
-500 SLLAAHLFVLYSAML
+500 GLLAAHLFVLYSAML

-522 ALAAYAAASI
+522 ALAAYAASSI

-565 GIDVTWVQIVGSF
+565 GIDVTWVQIVLSF
-578 ITAILGGI
+578 ITAIAGGI

-592 MGHFK
+592 LGHFTT
-597 NRLNILERL
+597 RLNAFERL
-606 GFMVIAILFMNSD
+606 AFAATAILFMNSD
-619 WRIDLAALVF
+619 WRVDIAATIVLVA
-629 LAGLVFWTTRS
+629 LGFWTGRR
-640 APATAEIQLQTTT
+640 AQPET
-653 GENPADTIQTGDT
+653 GQQPKSGQSPSPKTLGEDPQ
-666 K
+666 

>member
-1 MTGLPL
+1 MLSAVPEKVFDWAIG
-7 RLITWKGRSMDNAK
+7 IVS
-21 CHKALS
+21 AL
-27 GVIAAAAVT
+27 
-36 LVGLTL
+36 LVSLTL
-42 YTAYFGVFPDGI
+42 YTAYFGVFPDGL

-59 LLLVMIL
+59 LLL
-66 VFAMALRET
+66 AMALVYIGALRALVSADG
-75 FSSDPEAARGANV
+75 SSGLNTT
-88 LVRRLWIA
+88 LQKLWILL
-96 AVLTSALIAT
+96 VLAGGIVTT
-106 GHQYFNF
+106 GHHIVNF
-113 DAINDRYGAI
+113 DAINDRWGEI
-123 TQYEIVFGA
+123 TDYEIVFA
-132 ILVIALFDACRRTIG
+132 VVLLVTLFDACRRTIG
-147 WPIVLLAGFFIL
+147 WPIVILAAIFIA
-159 YGLLGAY
+159 YGLFGAY
-166 LPDPL
+166 LPDGL
-171 AHRGYSLKRVAS
+171 AHRGYSLKRITA
-183 QIYLGGG
+183 QLYLGGG

-219 GQVLMDFATALTGRM
+219 GQVLMDFATGLTGRM

-302 AFIMAEFTET
+302 AFIMAEFTAT
-312 SYLVIAKAAFLPAVI
+312 SYLTIAKAAFLPAVI

-335 VHFEAVKRNIPILR
+335 VHFEAVKRNIPLLR
-349 DADSVTDWNSILK
+349 DADSTTDWASIVK
-362 HSYLLIP
+362 RSYLLAP

-388 WAIVASSLV
+388 WAVVASMIV
-397 SYLNRATAL
+397 SYFSRGSAQ
-406 TPRRIVETCVAAAQA
+406 TPRRMVETAVTAAYA
-421 VIPVALACAAAGVII
+421 VIPVALACAAAGCII
-436 GIITLTGIGLKF
+436 GIITLTGVGLKF
-448 STLVVAFS
+448 STLVVLLS
-456 GGSLPLALV
+456 GGQLPLALM

-490 VAPALVNLGV
+490 VAPALVDLGV
-500 SLLAAHLFVLYSAML
+500 GLLAAHLFVLYSAML

-532 ANGNPLKIAVL
+532 SQGNPLKIAVL

-548 MAAFAVPY
+548 MGAFAVPY
-556 FFVYDPAIL
+556 FFVYDPALL
-565 GIDVTWVQIVGSF
+565 GIDVTWVQVVVSF
-578 ITAILGGI
+578 ITAIAGGVSASIAMLGVL
-586 CASAAM
+586 AY
-592 MGHFK
+592 
-597 NRLNILERL
+597 RLNIIERL
-606 GFMVIAILFMNSD
+606 GFALAAVLFLNSD
-619 WRIDLAALVF
+619 WRYDALAAIVAGALVF
-629 LAGLVFWTTRS
+629 WNLRKGA
-640 APATAEIQLQTTT
+640 AEEITT
-653 GENPADTIQTGDT
+653 GTGT
-666 K
+666 QPVEKTSEGET

>member
-1 MTGLPL
+1 MLSAVPEKVFDWAIG
-7 RLITWKGRSMDNAK
+7 IVS
-21 CHKALS
+21 AL
-27 GVIAAAAVT
+27 
-36 LVGLTL
+36 LVSLTL
-42 YTAYFGVFPDGI
+42 YTAYFGVFPDGL

-59 LLLVMIL
+59 LLL
-66 VFAMALRET
+66 AMALVYIGALRALVSADG
-75 FSSDPEAARGANV
+75 SSGLNTT
-88 LVRRLWIA
+88 LQKLWILL
-96 AVLTSALIAT
+96 VLAGGIVTT
-106 GHQYFNF
+106 GHHIVNF
-113 DAINDRYGAI
+113 DAINDRWGEI
-123 TQYEIVFGA
+123 TDYEIVFA
-132 ILVIALFDACRRTIG
+132 VVLLVTLFDACRRTIG
-147 WPIVLLAGFFIL
+147 WPIVILAAIFIA
-159 YGLLGAY
+159 YGLFGAY
-166 LPDPL
+166 LPDGL
-171 AHRGYSLKRVAS
+171 AHRGYSLKRITA
-183 QIYLGGG
+183 QLYLGGG

-219 GQVLMDFATALTGRM
+219 GQVLMDFATGLTGRM

-302 AFIMAEFTET
+302 AFIMAEFTAT
-312 SYLVIAKAAFLPAVI
+312 SYLTIAKAAFLPAVI

-335 VHFEAVKRNIPILR
+335 VHFEAVKRNIPLLR
-349 DADSVTDWNSILK
+349 DADSTTDWASIVK
-362 HSYLLIP
+362 RSYLLAP

-388 WAIVASSLV
+388 WAVVASIIV
-397 SYLNRATAL
+397 SYFSRGSAQ
-406 TPRRIVETCVAAAQA
+406 TPRRMVETAVTAAYA
-421 VIPVALACAAAGVII
+421 VIPVALACAAAGCII
-436 GIITLTGIGLKF
+436 GIITLTGVGLKF
-448 STLVVAFS
+448 STLVVLLS
-456 GGSLPLALV
+456 GGQLPLALM

-490 VAPALVNLGV
+490 VAPALVDLGV
-500 SLLAAHLFVLYSAML
+500 GLLAAHLFVLYSAML

-532 ANGNPLKIAVL
+532 SQGNPLKIAVL

-548 MAAFAVPY
+548 MGAFAVPY
-556 FFVYDPAIL
+556 FFVYDPALL
-565 GIDVTWVQIVGSF
+565 GIDVTWVQVVVSF
-578 ITAILGGI
+578 ITAIAGGVSASIAMLGVF
-586 CASAAM
+586 AY
-592 MGHFK
+592 
-597 NRLNILERL
+597 RLNIIERL
-606 GFMVIAILFMNSD
+606 GFALAAVLFLNSD
-619 WRIDLAALVF
+619 WRYDALAAIVAGALVF
-629 LAGLVFWTTRS
+629 WNLRKGA
-640 APATAEIQLQTTT
+640 AEEITT
-653 GENPADTIQTGDT
+653 GTGS
-666 K
+666 

>member
-1 MTGLPL
+1 MLSAVPEKVFDWAIG
-7 RLITWKGRSMDNAK
+7 IVS
-21 CHKALS
+21 AL
-27 GVIAAAAVT
+27 
-36 LVGLTL
+36 LVSLTL
-42 YTAYFGVFPDGI
+42 YTAYFGVFPDGL

-59 LLLVMIL
+59 LLL
-66 VFAMALRET
+66 AMALVYIGALRALVSADG
-75 FSSDPEAARGANV
+75 SSGLNTT
-88 LVRRLWIA
+88 LQKLWILL
-96 AVLTSALIAT
+96 VLAGGIVTT
-106 GHQYFNF
+106 GHHIVNF
-113 DAINDRYGAI
+113 DAINDRWGEI
-123 TQYEIVFGA
+123 TDYEIVFA
-132 ILVIALFDACRRTIG
+132 VVLIVTLFDACRRTIG
-147 WPIVLLAGFFIL
+147 WPIVILAAIFIA
-159 YGLLGAY
+159 YGLFGAY
-166 LPDPL
+166 LPDGL
-171 AHRGYSLKRVAS
+171 AHRGYSLKRITA
-183 QIYLGGG
+183 QLYLGGG

-219 GQVLMDFATALTGRM
+219 GQVLMDFATGLTGRM

-302 AFIMAEFTET
+302 AFIMAEFTAT
-312 SYLVIAKAAFLPAVI
+312 SYLTIAKAAFLPAVI

-335 VHFEAVKRNIPILR
+335 VHFEAVKRNIPLLR
-349 DADSVTDWNSILK
+349 DADSTTDWASIVK
-362 HSYLLIP
+362 RSYLLAP

-388 WAIVASSLV
+388 WAVVASIIV
-397 SYLNRATAL
+397 SYFSRGSAQ
-406 TPRRIVETCVAAAQA
+406 TPRRMVETAVTAAYA
-421 VIPVALACAAAGVII
+421 VIPVALACAAAGCII
-436 GIITLTGIGLKF
+436 GIITLTGVGLKF
-448 STLVVAFS
+448 STLVVLLS
-456 GGSLPLALV
+456 GGQLPLALM

-490 VAPALVNLGV
+490 VAPALVDLGV
-500 SLLAAHLFVLYSAML
+500 GLLAAHLFVLYSAML

-532 ANGNPLKIAVL
+532 SQGNPLKIAVL

-548 MAAFAVPY
+548 MGAFAVPY
-556 FFVYDPAIL
+556 FFVYDPALL
-565 GIDVTWVQIVGSF
+565 GIDVTWVQVVVSF
-578 ITAILGGI
+578 ITAIAGGVSASIAMLGVL
-586 CASAAM
+586 AY
-592 MGHFK
+592 
-597 NRLNILERL
+597 RLNIIERL
-606 GFMVIAILFMNSD
+606 GFALAAVLFLNSD
-619 WRIDLAALVF
+619 WRYDALAAIVAGALVF
-629 LAGLVFWTTRS
+629 WNLRKGA
-640 APATAEIQLQTTT
+640 AEEITT
-653 GENPADTIQTGDT
+653 GTGS
-666 K
+666 

>member
-1 MTGLPL
+1 MH
-7 RLITWKGRSMDNAK
+7 SV
-21 CHKALS
+21 LS
-27 GVIAAAAVT
+27 NRILGGIIGIVSVS
-36 LVGLTL
+36 LVCLTL
-42 YTAYFGVFPDGI
+42 YTAYFGVFPDGL
-54 QRSAH
+54 QRSGH
-59 LLLVMIL
+59 LLLVMAL
-66 VFAMALRET
+66 VYVGALKAMMGADNKTGLTATLR
-75 FSSDPEAARGANV
+75 RGWV
-88 LVRRLWIA
+88 LVVLIA
-96 AVLTSALIAT
+96 GTTAT
-106 GHQYFNF
+106 GHHLVNF
-113 DAINDRYGAI
+113 DAINDRWGEI
-123 TQYEIVFGA
+123 TDTEIVLA
-132 ILVIALFDACRRTIG
+132 VILVIALFDACRRTIG
-147 WPIVLLAGFFIL
+147 WSIVILASLFIA

-166 LPDPL
+166 LPDGL
-171 AHRGYSLKRVAS
+171 AHRGYSLKRVTA
-183 QIYLGGG
+183 QLYLGGG

-219 GQVLMDFATALTGRM
+219 GQVLMDFATGLTGRM

-302 AFIMAEFTET
+302 AFIMAEFTST
-312 SYLVIAKAAFLPAVI
+312 SYLTIAKAAFLPAVI

-335 VHFEAVKRNIPILR
+335 VHFEAIKRNIPLLR
-349 DADSVTDWNSILK
+349 DADSVVDWASIAK
-362 HSYLLIP
+362 RAYLLAP
-369 LPVFVSMLL
+369 LPVFISMLL

-388 WAIVASSLV
+388 WAVAASVIVSFFNRSS
-397 SYLNRATAL
+397 AQ
-406 TPRRIVETCVAAAQA
+406 TPRRMVETAVTAANA

-448 STLVVAFS
+448 STLVVLLS
-456 GGSLPLALV
+456 GGQLPLALV

-490 VAPALVNLGV
+490 VAPALVDLGV
-500 SLLAAHLFVLYSAML
+500 GLLAAHLFVLYSAML

-532 ANGNPLKIAVL
+532 SQGNPLKIAVL

-548 MAAFAVPY
+548 MGAFAVPY
-556 FFVYDPAIL
+556 FFVYDPALL
-565 GIDVTWVQIVGSF
+565 GIDVTWIEVVISF
-578 ITAILGGI
+578 LTAIAGGI
-586 CASAAM
+586 AASIAM
-592 MGHFK
+592 MGYFAS
-597 NRLNILERL
+597 RLNILERL
-606 GFMVIAILFMNSD
+606 GFVIAAVMFMSSD
-619 WRIDLAALVF
+619 WRFDLIAL
-629 LAGLVFWTTRS
+629 LISS
-640 APATAEIQLQTTT
+640 ALILWNRRHAKAIEDNNLEVTEATKREKPNETLT
-653 GENPADTIQTGDT
+653 
-666 K
+666 

>member
-1 MTGLPL
+1 MLSAVPEKVFDWAIG
-7 RLITWKGRSMDNAK
+7 IVS
-21 CHKALS
+21 AL
-27 GVIAAAAVT
+27 
-36 LVGLTL
+36 LVSLTL
-42 YTAYFGVFPDGI
+42 YTAYFGVFPDGL

-59 LLLVMIL
+59 LLL
-66 VFAMALRET
+66 AMALVYIGALRALVSADG
-75 FSSDPEAARGANV
+75 SSGLNTT
-88 LVRRLWIA
+88 LQKLWILL
-96 AVLTSALIAT
+96 VLAGGIVTT
-106 GHQYFNF
+106 GHHIVNF
-113 DAINDRYGAI
+113 DAINDRWGEI
-123 TQYEIVFGA
+123 TDYEIVFA
-132 ILVIALFDACRRTIG
+132 VVLLVTLFDACRRTIG
-147 WPIVLLAGFFIL
+147 WPIVILAAIFIA
-159 YGLLGAY
+159 YGLFGAY
-166 LPDPL
+166 LPDGL
-171 AHRGYSLKRVAS
+171 AHRGYSLKRITA
-183 QIYLGGG
+183 QLYLGGG

-219 GQVLMDFATALTGRM
+219 GQVLMDFATGLTGRM

-302 AFIMAEFTET
+302 AFIMAEFTAT
-312 SYLVIAKAAFLPAVI
+312 SYLTIAKAAFLPAVI

-335 VHFEAVKRNIPILR
+335 VHFEAVKRNIPLLR
-349 DADSVTDWNSILK
+349 DADSTTDWASIVK
-362 HSYLLIP
+362 RSYLLAP

-388 WAIVASSLV
+388 WAVVASMIV
-397 SYLNRATAL
+397 SYFSRGSAQ
-406 TPRRIVETCVAAAQA
+406 TPRRMVETAVTAAYA
-421 VIPVALACAAAGVII
+421 VIPVALACAAAGCII
-436 GIITLTGIGLKF
+436 GIITLTGVGLKF
-448 STLVVAFS
+448 STLVVLLS
-456 GGSLPLALV
+456 GGQLPLALM

-490 VAPALVNLGV
+490 VAPALVDLGV
-500 SLLAAHLFVLYSAML
+500 GLLAAHLFVLYSAML

-532 ANGNPLKIAVL
+532 SQGNPLKIAVL

-548 MAAFAVPY
+548 MGAFAVPY
-556 FFVYDPAIL
+556 FFVYDPALL
-565 GIDVTWVQIVGSF
+565 GIDVTWVQVVVSF
-578 ITAILGGI
+578 ITAIAGGVSASIAMLGVL
-586 CASAAM
+586 AY
-592 MGHFK
+592 
-597 NRLNILERL
+597 RLNIIERL
-606 GFMVIAILFMNSD
+606 GFALAAVLFLNSD
-619 WRIDLAALVF
+619 WRYDALAAIVAGALVF
-629 LAGLVFWTTRS
+629 WNLRKGA
-640 APATAEIQLQTTT
+640 AEEITT
-653 GENPADTIQTGDT
+653 GTGS
-666 K
+666 

>member
-1 MTGLPL
+1 MLSAVPEKVFDWAIG
-7 RLITWKGRSMDNAK
+7 IVS
-21 CHKALS
+21 AL
-27 GVIAAAAVT
+27 
-36 LVGLTL
+36 LVSLTL
-42 YTAYFGVFPDGI
+42 YTAYFGVFPDGL

-59 LLLVMIL
+59 LLL
-66 VFAMALRET
+66 AMALVYIGALRALVSADG
-75 FSSDPEAARGANV
+75 SSGLNRT
-88 LVRRLWIA
+88 LQKLWILL
-96 AVLTSALIAT
+96 VLAGGVVTT
-106 GHQYFNF
+106 GHHMVNF
-113 DAINDRYGAI
+113 DAINDRWGEI
-123 TQYEIVFGA
+123 TNYEIVFA
-132 ILVIALFDACRRTIG
+132 VVLIVTLFDACRRTIG
-147 WPIVLLAGFFIL
+147 WPIVILAAIFIA
-159 YGLLGAY
+159 YGLFGAY
-166 LPDPL
+166 LPDGL
-171 AHRGYSLKRVAS
+171 AHRGYSLKRITA
-183 QIYLGGG
+183 QLYLGGG

-219 GQVLMDFATALTGRM
+219 GQVLMDFATGLTGRM

-302 AFIMAEFTET
+302 AFIMAEFTAT
-312 SYLVIAKAAFLPAVI
+312 SYLTIAKAAFLPAVI

-335 VHFEAVKRNIPILR
+335 VHFEAVKRNIPLLR
-349 DADSVTDWNSILK
+349 DADSTTDWASIVK
-362 HSYLLIP
+362 RSYLLAP

-388 WAIVASSLV
+388 WAVVASIIV
-397 SYLNRATAL
+397 SYFSRGSAQ
-406 TPRRIVETCVAAAQA
+406 TPRRMVETAVTAAYA
-421 VIPVALACAAAGVII
+421 VIPVALACAAAGCII
-436 GIITLTGIGLKF
+436 GIITLTGVGLKF
-448 STLVVAFS
+448 STLVVLLS
-456 GGSLPLALV
+456 GGQLPLALM

-490 VAPALVNLGV
+490 VAPALVDLGV
-500 SLLAAHLFVLYSAML
+500 GLLAAHLFVLYSAML

-532 ANGNPLKIAVL
+532 SQGNPLKIAVL

-548 MAAFAVPY
+548 MGAFAVPY
-556 FFVYDPAIL
+556 FFVYDPALL
-565 GIDVTWVQIVGSF
+565 GIDVTWVQVVVSF
-578 ITAILGGI
+578 ITAIAGGVSASIAMLGVL
-586 CASAAM
+586 AY
-592 MGHFK
+592 
-597 NRLNILERL
+597 RLNIIERL
-606 GFMVIAILFMNSD
+606 GFALAAVLFLNSD
-619 WRIDLAALVF
+619 WRYDALAAIVAGALVF
-629 LAGLVFWTTRS
+629 WNLRKGA
-640 APATAEIQLQTTT
+640 AEEITT
-653 GENPADTIQTGDT
+653 GTGS
-666 K
+666 

>member
-1 MTGLPL
+1 MHSALTDRAFGWAIGLASIL
-7 RLITWKGRSMDNAK
+7 
-21 CHKALS
+21 
-27 GVIAAAAVT
+27 

-42 YTAYFGVFPDGI
+42 YTAYFGVFPDGL

-59 LLLVMIL
+59 LLLVMAL
-66 VFAMALRET
+66 VYVGALRT
-75 FSSDPEAARGANV
+75 SFSGDGAANGSVV
-88 LVRRLWIA
+88 LQRIWCLV
-96 AVLTSALIAT
+96 VLSAGIIAT
-106 GHQYFNF
+106 GHHIINF
-113 DAINDRYGAI
+113 DAINDRWGEI
-123 TQYEIVFGA
+123 TQLEIIFAV

-147 WPIVLLAGFFIL
+147 WPIVILAGIFIA

-166 LPDPL
+166 LPDGL
-171 AHRGYSLKRVAS
+171 AHRGYSLKRVTA
-183 QIYLGGG
+183 QLYLGGG

-219 GQVLMDFATALTGRM
+219 GQVLMDFATGLTGRM

-302 AFIMAEFTET
+302 AFIMAEFTST
-312 SYLVIAKAAFLPAVI
+312 SYLTIAKAAFLPAVI

-335 VHFEAVKRNIPILR
+335 VHFEAVKQNIPLLR
-349 DADSVTDWNSILK
+349 DASSRTDWASILRRA
-362 HSYLLIP
+362 YLLAP
-369 LPVFVSMLL
+369 LPVFVGMLL

-388 WAIVASSLV
+388 WAVATSVIVSF
-397 SYLNRATAL
+397 LNRASAQ
-406 TPRRIVETCVAAAQA
+406 TPRRMVETAMTAANA
-421 VIPVALACAAAGVII
+421 VIPVALACAAAGCII

-448 STLVVAFS
+448 STLVVLLS
-456 GGSLPLALV
+456 GGQLPLALV

-490 VAPALVNLGV
+490 VAPALVDLGV

-532 ANGNPLKIAVL
+532 SQGNPLKIAVL

-548 MAAFAVPY
+548 MGAFAVPY
-556 FFVYDPAIL
+556 FFVYDPAL
-565 GIDVTWVQIVGSF
+565 LAIDVTWVQITLSF
-578 ITAILGGI
+578 ITAIAGGVS
-586 CASAAM
+586 ASIAM
-592 MGHFK
+592 MGVFAI
-597 NRLNILERL
+597 RLNLIERL
-606 GFMVIAILFMNSD
+606 GFALAAVLFLSSD
-619 WRIDLAALVF
+619 WRFDALAVLVAAALIVWN
-629 LAGLVFWTTRS
+629 LRKASAQTNNPEEPSKPTT
-640 APATAEIQLQTTT
+640 E
-653 GENPADTIQTGDT
+653 GVT

>member
-1 MTGLPL
+1 MH
-7 RLITWKGRSMDNAK
+7 SV
-21 CHKALS
+21 LS
-27 GVIAAAAVT
+27 NRILGGIIGIASVS
-36 LVGLTL
+36 LVCLTL
-42 YTAYFGVFPDGI
+42 YTAYFGVFPDGL
-54 QRSAH
+54 QRSGH
-59 LLLVMIL
+59 LLLVMTL
-66 VFAMALRET
+66 VYVGALK
-75 FSSDPEAARGANV
+75 SMMGADAEPG
-88 LVRRLWIA
+88 LA
-96 AVLTSALIAT
+96 AVLRRGWVLVVLIAGTIAT
-106 GHQYFNF
+106 GHHLVNF
-113 DAINDRYGAI
+113 DAINDRWGEI
-123 TQYEIVFGA
+123 TDTEIVLA
-132 ILVIALFDACRRTIG
+132 VILVIALFDACRRTIG
-147 WPIVLLAGFFIL
+147 WPIVILASLFL
-159 YGLLGAY
+159 AYGLLGAY
-166 LPDPL
+166 LPDGL
-171 AHRGYSLKRVAS
+171 AHRGYSLKRVTA
-183 QIYLGGG
+183 QLYLGGG

-219 GQVLMDFATALTGRM
+219 GQVLMDFATGLTGRM

-302 AFIMAEFTET
+302 AFIMAEFTST
-312 SYLVIAKAAFLPAVI
+312 SYLTIAKAAFLPAVI

-335 VHFEAVKRNIPILR
+335 VHFEAIKRNIPLLR
-349 DADSVTDWNSILK
+349 DADSVVDWASIAK
-362 HSYLLIP
+362 RAYLLAP
-369 LPVFVSMLL
+369 LPVFISMLL

-388 WAIVASSLV
+388 WAVAASVIVSFFNRSS
-397 SYLNRATAL
+397 AQ
-406 TPRRIVETCVAAAQA
+406 TPRRMVETAVTAAHA

-448 STLVVAFS
+448 STLVVLLS
-456 GGSLPLALV
+456 GGHLPLALV

-490 VAPALVNLGV
+490 VAPALVDLGV
-500 SLLAAHLFVLYSAML
+500 GLLAAHLFVLYSAML

-532 ANGNPLKIAVL
+532 SQGNPLKIAVL

-548 MAAFAVPY
+548 MGAFAVPY
-556 FFVYDPAIL
+556 FFVYDPALL
-565 GIDVTWVQIVGSF
+565 GIDVTWIQVVVSF
-578 ITAILGGI
+578 LTAIAGGVA
-586 CASAAM
+586 ASIAM
-592 MGHFK
+592 MGYFAS
-597 NRLNILERL
+597 RLNILERL
-606 GFMVIAILFMNSD
+606 GFAVAAVMFMSSD
-619 WRIDLAALVF
+619 WHFDLIAL
-629 LAGLVFWTTRS
+629 LISLTLILWNRRRALETKDNN
-640 APATAEIQLQTTT
+640 PEINEPTK
-653 GENPADTIQTGDT
+653 EEKSNETIT
-666 K
+666 

>member
-1 MTGLPL
+1 MHSLASD
-7 RLITWKGRSMDNAK
+7 R
-21 CHKALS
+21 ALGWIIGIVS
-27 GVIAAAAVT
+27 VL
-36 LVGLTL
+36 LVSLTL
-42 YTAYFGVFPDGI
+42 YTAYFGVFPDGL
-54 QRSAH
+54 QRSGH
-59 LLLVMIL
+59 LLLVMVL
-66 VFAMALRET
+66 VYVSALRASFGSNGQST
-75 FSSDPEAARGANV
+75 M
-88 LVRRLWIA
+88 LVTVKRLWIVVA
-96 AVLTSALIAT
+96 LTAGVIAT
-106 GHQYFNF
+106 GHHIVNF
-113 DAINDRYGAI
+113 GAINDRWGEI
-123 TQYEIVFGA
+123 TRIEIAFAV

-147 WPIVLLAGFFIL
+147 WPIVILASLFVA
-159 YGLLGAY
+159 YGLFGAY
-166 LPDPL
+166 LPDGL
-171 AHRGYSLKRVAS
+171 AHRGYSLKRVTA
-183 QIYLGGG
+183 QLYLGGG

-219 GQVLMDFATALTGRM
+219 GQVLMDFATGLTGRM

-302 AFIMAEFTET
+302 AFIMAEFTAT
-312 SYLVIAKAAFLPAVI
+312 SYLTIAKAAFLPAVI

-335 VHFEAVKRNIPILR
+335 VHFEAVKRNIPLLR
-349 DADSVTDWNSILK
+349 DADSVIDWASIAK
-362 HSYLLIP
+362 RSYLLAP

-388 WAIVASSLV
+388 WAVAASVIVSFFNRSS
-397 SYLNRATAL
+397 AQ
-406 TPRRIVETCVAAAQA
+406 TPRRMVETAITAAKA

-448 STLVVAFS
+448 STLVVLLS
-456 GGSLPLALV
+456 GGQLPVALV

-490 VAPALVNLGV
+490 VAPALVDLGV
-500 SLLAAHLFVLYSAML
+500 GLLAAHLFVLYSAML

-532 ANGNPLKIAVL
+532 SQGNPLKIAVL

-548 MAAFAVPY
+548 MGAFAVPY
-556 FFVYDPAIL
+556 FFVYDPAL
-565 GIDVTWVQIVGSF
+565 LAIDVTWVQVVLSF
-578 ITAILGGI
+578 VTAVAGGVA
-586 CASAAM
+586 ASVAM
-592 MGHFK
+592 MGFFAS
-597 NRLNILERL
+597 RLSVLQRF
-606 GFMVIAILFMNSD
+606 GFALAAVLFLSSD
-619 WRIDLAALVF
+619 WRLDALAVLISAALIAWNLRNGV
-629 LAGLVFWTTRS
+629 AQ
-640 APATAEIQLQTTT
+640 ETTT
-653 GENPADTIQTGDT
+653 TEIGSEPIASTSKGEIE
-666 K
+666 

>member
-1 MTGLPL
+1 MDDLVPL
-7 RLITWKGRSMDNAK
+7 RLLPGI
-21 CHKALS
+21 
-27 GVIAAAAVT
+27 IASAAVL

-42 YTAYFGVFPDGI
+42 YTAYFGVFPDGL

-66 VFAMALRET
+66 VFAMALQST
-75 FSSDPEAARGANV
+75 FAPEQDSQGGIATALRRIWIV
-88 LVRRLWIA
+88 L
-96 AVLTSALIAT
+96 ALLGGVIAT
-106 GHQYFNF
+106 GHQLVNF
-113 DAINDRYGAI
+113 DAINDRYGSI
-123 TQYEIVFGA
+123 TPTEIVFGSM
-132 ILVIALFDACRRTIG
+132 LVIALFDACRRTIG
-147 WPIVLLAGFFIL
+147 WPIVILASLFL
-159 YGLLGAY
+159 CYGLFGAY

-312 SYLVIAKAAFLPAVI
+312 SYLTIAKAAFLPTVI

-335 VHFEAVKRNIPILR
+335 VHFEAAKRKIPILR
-349 DADSVTDWNSILK
+349 DADSVTDWGSILRN
-362 HSYLLIP
+362 SYLLIP
-369 LPVFVSMLL
+369 LPVFISMLL

-388 WAIVASSLV
+388 WAIVASVLV
-397 SYLNRATAL
+397 SYLNRASAL
-406 TPRRIVETCVAAAQA
+406 TPRRIVDTCVAAAQA
-421 VIPVALACAAAGVII
+421 VIPVALACGAAGVII

-448 STLVVAFS
+448 STLVVALS

-532 ANGNPLKIAVL
+532 SNGNPLKIAVL

-565 GIDVTWVQIVGSF
+565 GIDVTWVQITASF
-578 ITAILGGI
+578 ITAIIGGI

-592 MGHFK
+592 MGHLTD
-597 NRLNILERL
+597 RLNIIERL
-606 GFMVIAILFMNSD
+606 LFAAAAILFMNSD
-619 WRIDLAALVF
+619 WRVDLAAFAILAALVF
-629 LAGLVFWTTRS
+629 WTSRRVT
-640 APATAEIQLQTTT
+640 APAENAIDVGQNPPTSIQQ
-653 GENPADTIQTGDT
+653 GEP